1 MASGD
6 TELTQDVVFDI
17 LSRGRRRYVLY
28 TLKQEGPMEL
38 TDLAERVAAWE
49 NDIDVEDLEK
59 QQRKRVYVSLYQTH
73 VPKLRDAGLVAYD
86 EDDQV
91 VSLRSN
97 ADDIARYLD
106 DEQQRFPWQYVYL
119 GIALVGLLVVGLSAA
134 AVPPFDAVSQ
144 TLVAFVLVVALLLTA
159 VAHAAIWVSDS
170 GNPFPDGPE

>member
-1 MASGD
+1 LLFVVQIAG
-6 TELTQDVVFDI
+6 DVVRVRPQGDD
-17 LSRGRRRYVLY
+17 LVVLVV
-28 TLKQEGPMEL
+28 G
-38 TDLAERVAAWE
+38 D
-49 NDIDVEDLEK
+49 
-59 QQRKRVYVSLYQTH
+59 QTH